1 MRGASA
7 GSAVRVL
14 HSPLNVAG
22 GPGAIAQ
29 GLRDLGVEST
39 LLVFNE
45 RPFERGFDINLKLRD
60 TSRLTSVPLNLP
72 KQLRALAWALP
83 RFDVFHFHAGLTLVP
98 RRLNLPLLRACR
110 KGIVFQSWGSDLR
123 GRRAEEVR
131 YLRSAGAVIV
141 GSYLTRRLAPSGPW
155 PEYDVVPPA
164 VVLDDWE
171 PVPTEPGEVLRVAH
185 APSKR
190 AVKGTDAVLAAVE
203 ALRARGAPL
212 ELDLIEGVPN
222 LEARRRYAA
231 ADVVVDQLRIGW
243 YGMFAIESMA
253 LAKPVVVHLDEQAA
267 AETEEAF
274 GLELPLVRADEQSLE
289 RVLAGLLEEPDALPR
304 LGRRSREYVKRV
316 HAHTAVARRMLEIYE
331 RVMPSS
337 S

>member
-1 MRGASA
+1 MRGASEGGA
-7 GSAVRVL
+7 LRVL
-14 HSPLNVAG
+14 HSPVNVAG
-22 GPGAIAQ
+22 GPGAISQ

-45 RPFERGFDINLKLRD
+45 RPFKRGFDVNLELRD
-60 TSRLTSVPLNLP
+60 TSRLTSLPFNLP

-98 RRLNLPLLRACR
+98 RRLNLPALRALR

-123 GRRAEEVR
+123 ARSADEVP

-141 GSYLTRRLAPSGPW
+141 GSYLTRRLAPRGPW

-164 VVLDDWE
+164 IVLRDWT
-171 PVPTEPGEVLRVAH
+171 PTPAQPGETLRIVH

-203 ALRARGAPL
+203 SLQSRGAPI

-222 LEARRRYAA
+222 SEARLRYAR
-231 ADVVVDQLRIGW
+231 ADVIVDQLRVGW

-253 LAKPVVVHLDEQAA
+253 LAKPVVVHLDAEAA
-267 AETEEAF
+267 AETEQAF
-274 GLELPLVRADEQSLE
+274 GLELPLVRAEERTLE
-289 RVLAGLLEEPDALPR
+289 EVLARLVETRDSLPGI
-304 LGRRSREYVKRV
+304 GRRSREYVERV
-316 HAHTAVARRMLEIYE
+316 HAHTQVARRVLEIYE
-331 RVMPSS
+331 RVIPISS
-337 S
+337 